1 MLDCYPN
8 SLSIIISSV
17 LVVATIIVIIIIII
31 IIIIIRIII
40 SRHRPRQ
47 GASLNG
53 APRPLGT

>member
-31 IIIIIRIII
+31 RIII

>member
-31 IIIIIRIII
+31 IIIIRIII